1 MWRADVTIRVD
12 AAVFLSIQMGKVFMI
27 SGLVFFS
34 WINQSCSVCPAP
46 ELVTPSQTTRQI
58 VAERVAAVV
67 VTRRKNID
75 AWKKN
80 HLASSQDPE
89 DADGGSAVPISADG
103 YFLTA
108 DHILAEISGRNVFV
122 ISGQG
127 HHLAPEKAR
136 VVWRS
141 KTSDIA
147 LLHIPIPTPNFYEW
161 TPREQ
166 WLPAG
171 TCVIHGGISTGAKS
185 SAGKLSTNLAPEG
198 FLTGNRS
205 FKLDIPFQPGDSGG
219 PVVDAYGHLVGINSA
234 VEFLVPMETAFFV
247 DSEANRP
254 NTSKIQELIKKDRL
268 QNNHPNPLQE

>member
-1 MWRADVTIRVD
+1 MWQVDATIRVD
-12 AAVFLSIQMGKVFMI
+12 VAVILSIQMGKVVLM

-34 WINQSCSVCPAP
+34 WFNQSCSICPP
-46 ELVTPSQTTRQI
+46 PDLVVPSQSTRQI
-58 VAERVAAVV
+58 VAERTAAVV

-75 AWKKN
+75 AWMKT
-80 HLASSQDPE
+80 HLASSQDPD
-89 DADGGSAVPISADG
+89 DADGGSAVPISVDG

-108 DHILAEISGRNVFV
+108 DHVLARMGGRNVFI
-122 ISGQG
+122 ISGRGQR
-127 HHLAPEKAR
+127 LTVDKAR

-141 KTSDIA
+141 KASDIA
-147 LLHIPIPTPNFYEW
+147 LLHIPAPTPYFYEW

-166 WLPAG
+166 WLPEG
-171 TCVIHGGISTGAKS
+171 TRVIHGGISTGAKS
-185 SAGKLSTNLAPEG
+185 TAGKLCTTLAPEG
-198 FLTGNRS
+198 VLTGNRS

-254 NTSKIQELIKKDRL
+254 NTLKIQELIKKDRL
-268 QNNHPNPLQE
+268 QNKYPNTPHE